1 MTIFTN
7 PADAAADAAEAY
19 VEAVLD
25 MLGARDPMAVLDE
38 TPDAAAALI
47 RDVPSDRLREPE
59 APGRWSVGE
68 VLAHLADSELVWSAR
83 LRFVLGQDRPELT
96 GYDQDEWARRLGYA
110 DLEPAES
117 LDRFRRLRRWNLELL
132 GPLPDSRLDRI
143 GIHVERGEESV
154 RHMLRL
160 YAGHDL
166 VHLAQIRRILGIEP
180 AESDGGQR
188 GHVRRA
194 HDVPADEVG
203 AGRATVRRVLIDAT
217 DAPNFALRKFTMQPG
232 GGMPRHTNAV
242 EHEQYVL
249 RGRARIGI
257 GDETF
262 EVGADDVVYIPAGV
276 PHWYEALDGEPFEF
290 LCAVPNEPDRIDIL
304 DD

>member
-7 PADAAADAAEAY
+7 PADAAGDAAEAY
-19 VEAVLD
+19 IEAVLG
-25 MLGARDPMAVLDE
+25 MLGERDPMTVLAD
-38 TPDAAAALI
+38 TPDTAAALI
-47 RDVPSDRLREPE
+47 RSVPSERLREPE
-59 APGRWSVGE
+59 APGRWSVGQ
-68 VLAHLADSELVWSAR
+68 VLAHLADSELVWAVR

-96 GYDQDEWARRLGYA
+96 GYDQDGWADRLRYA
-110 DLEPAES
+110 ELDPAES
-117 LDRFRRLRRWNLELL
+117 LDRFRRLRSWNLTLL
-132 GPLPDSRLDRI
+132 GQLSEEELDRV
-143 GIHVERGEESV
+143 GLHVERGEESA

-166 VHLAQIRRILGIEP
+166 VHLEQIRRILGIES
-180 AESDGGQR
+180 AGREQGER
-188 GHVRRA
+188 GRVRHA
-194 HDVPADEVG
+194 DEVPADAVG
-203 AGRATVRRVLIDAT
+203 AGRATVRRILIDDT

-290 LCAVPNEPDRIDIL
+290 LCTVPNEPDRIEIL